1 MVQASM
7 MGSADAERLTAL
19 AQTSSTDAQRA
30 EADADDAALG
40 APAAGVYENKSGGI
54 IDTLNGLLDQAQAQ
68 LGGARKKETNGLH
81 TFALLK
87 QSLDDGS
94 RFSNKDLNEAKA
106 GISESGE
113 AKATATGDLAA
124 TSKALAADTK
134 DLEELK
140 QYCASEADDFATEQ
154 KNRGEEIAALKAA
167 TAAISG
173 ATGAAAQVSF
183 LQVKSN
189 VGFEAARFLRQLA
202 QGKDGSAELAQ
213 LASRVSSTVRLAARA
228 GNDPFSKVKGLISSM
243 ISKLE
248 ADASADATKK
258 AYCDKE
264 LSESAASKNDK
275 AAEVKKLSVKI
286 DKMQARSA
294 TLKQEV
300 ATLQSELS
308 SLASSQVE
316 MDKVRMAEKAIYAE
330 AKPELEAGIQGVQVG
345 MKILKEYYASS
356 SSGSGGAITSILGF
370 LEVIE
375 SDFSTALAERVSAE
389 DSAQSEYEKMSQDN
403 KVTKTAQEADVTYKT
418 QEMTTLESDLTATSA
433 DREGVQTELDS
444 VFEYIGQLNKMCVAR
459 AETYKEKAGRRTAE
473 LAGLKEA
480 LQILNSEAGL
490 LQSGAL
496 RGVKRHM

>member
-1 MVQASM
+1 
-7 MGSADAERLTAL
+7 
-19 AQTSSTDAQRA
+19 
-30 EADADDAALG
+30 
-40 APAAGVYENKSGGI
+40 
-54 IDTLNGLLDQAQAQ
+54 
-68 LGGARKKETNGLH
+68 
-81 TFALLK
+81 
-87 QSLDDGS
+87 
-94 RFSNKDLNEAKA
+94 
-106 GISESGE
+106 
-113 AKATATGDLAA
+113 
-124 TSKALAADTK
+124 
-134 DLEELK
+134 
-140 QYCASEADDFATEQ
+140 
-154 KNRGEEIAALKAA
+154 
-167 TAAISG
+167 
-173 ATGAAAQVSF
+173 
-183 LQVKSN
+183 
-189 VGFEAARFLRQLA
+189 
-202 QGKDGSAELAQ
+202 
-213 LASRVSSTVRLAARA
+213 
-228 GNDPFSKVKGLISSM
+228 M

-248 ADASADATKK
+248 EEASADATKK

-264 LSESAASKNDK
+264 LNDSAASRNDK

-294 TLKQEV
+294 TLKEEV
-300 ATLQSELS
+300 ATLQSKLS
-308 SLASSQVE
+308 ALASSQVE

-375 SDFSTALAERVSAE
+375 SDFTTALAERVSAE
-389 DSAQSEYEKMSQDN
+389 DSAQSEYEKMSQEN